1 MSVVLSAHVVL
12 STKRLCLGVDNGFV
26 CSSGLVDIHYIKNEI
41 HVYVNTVCMCI
52 CVCGGGVRFG
62 K

>member
-1 MSVVLSAHVVL
+1 MVL

-26 CSSGLVDIHYIKNEI
+26 CSSGLVDIQYIKNEI
-41 HVYVNTVCMCI
+41 HVYVNTVCMCV